1 MLIFF
6 CVKCSAIVDPLDKS
20 QPFFISDSPLIIELQ
35 RFS

>member
-1 MLIFF
+1 MLILFS
-6 CVKCSAIVDPLDKS
+6 VKCNGIADPSGKS